1 MKGWPPC
8 HKAALRGL
16 AVLAMLSTTPIC
28 GAGTLDGLTIS
39 GQVRQSASV
48 SAALPGLTAISGG
61 AASTLAL
68 SLEAERESASVRA
81 SAHISIL
88 GGDEATLF
96 WASALASPG
105 KAVWLLAAP
114 SFDPAAAVPTKMA
127 ILSLDELS
135 LRWDTGQFAFEAGKT
150 FANWGVGKAFSPAD
164 FFSEFDYSSGSP
176 ARLSK
181 LLARATWFPG
191 ATSRVDI
198 VCDPVAA
205 EGATLAARAY
215 ATAFDSLA
223 FALAAGLRDAAGPSP
238 RRVLGAIEASS
249 DLPFVS
255 PYGETSVTVPLDNPA
270 AMSWSFL
277 AGGTTQLG
285 GATILGEYLFSPEA
299 SVRHSLYAQAVLPLD
314 DWIALSVPALCYPE
328 SGVLATG
335 LTLAASGM
343 AGLDWALYASANH
356 SASGA
361 WSGSLAFTAL
371 FAF

>member
-16 AVLAMLSTTPIC
+16 AILAILSVTPIC
-28 GAGTLDGLTIS
+28 KAGTQDSMTIS

-68 SLEAERESASVRA
+68 NLEANRESASVRA

-88 GGDEATLF
+88 GGEKATLF

-114 SFDPAAAVPTKMA
+114 SFDPAASIPSRMV
-127 ILSLDELS
+127 ILSLEELS
-135 LRWDTGQFAFEAGKT
+135 LRWDTGPFNFEAGRT

-164 FFSEFDYSSGSP
+164 FFSEFDYSSGTP
-176 ARLSK
+176 TRLSK

-198 VCDPVAA
+198 VCDPYA
-205 EGATLAARAY
+205 EAGFTLAARAY
-215 ATAFDSLA
+215 TTAFGSLA
-223 FALAAGLRDAAGPSP
+223 LSVATGLREAAGPSP
-238 RRVLGAIEASS
+238 RRVLGAIEASC

-270 AMSWSFL
+270 AMSWSML
-277 AGGTTQLG
+277 AGGTTQLA
-285 GATILGEYLFSPEA
+285 GATIVGEYLFSPEA
-299 SVRHSLYAQAVLPLD
+299 SVRHSLYVQAVLPLD
-314 DWIALSVPALCYPE
+314 DWIALSVPALGYPE
-328 SGVLATG
+328 SGILATG
-335 LTLAASGM
+335 LTLTASGI
-343 AGLDWALYASANH
+343 AGLDWALSASANR